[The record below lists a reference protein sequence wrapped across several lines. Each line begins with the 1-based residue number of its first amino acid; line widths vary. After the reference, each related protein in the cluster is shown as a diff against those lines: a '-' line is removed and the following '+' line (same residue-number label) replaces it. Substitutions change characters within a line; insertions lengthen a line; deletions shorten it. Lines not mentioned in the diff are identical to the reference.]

1 MDCKGTHFFGITI
14 YMHLFFRDFRAFC
27 AFIDTYFLSFLK
39 TNKHLF
45 IHDIL
50 TGFFSA
56 GCHTLPQ
63 IAATRLR
70 QAPAQPES
78 RCNRLIRKPIPTIR
92 YHRSG
97 QRRNT
102 PSATPPSAG
111 QTREP
116 PVAPART
123 VLTQATDKKKDRGRK
138 TPVPP
143 TSFRQSFGA
152 ITIGRGHQHP
162 NQLFLLTEVVTHQR
176 HGCLVAGLRRL
187 GEQLALLAD

>member
-1 MDCKGTHFFGITI
+1 MVKKSISIVQNGLQRYAFFGITI
-14 YMHLFFRDFRAFC
+14 YIHLFFRDFRAFC

-45 IHDIL
+45 IHDVL
-50 TGFFSA
+50 TSFFSA

-102 PSATPPSAG
+102 PSAAPPSAG

-123 VLTQATDKKKDRGRK
+123 VLTQATDKKRPGSQN
-138 TPVPP
+138 PGSHQPLSGNHLAQSQSEEA
-143 TSFRQSFGA
+143 TSIQTNFS
-152 ITIGRGHQHP
+152 
-162 NQLFLLTEVVTHQR
+162 
-176 HGCLVAGLRRL
+176 CSRR
-187 GEQLALLAD
+187 

>member
-39 TNKHLF
+39 TNTPLF
-45 IHDIL
+45 IHDVL

-102 PSATPPSAG
+102 PSAAPPSAG

-123 VLTQATDKKKDRGRK
+123 VLTQATDKKRPGSQNPGPTNLSQAITWRNHNRK
-138 TPVPP
+138 RPPASKPTFPAHGGSHSSAPRLSRRRPP
-143 TSFRQSFGA
+143 T
-152 ITIGRGHQHP
+152 P
-162 NQLFLLTEVVTHQR
+162 
-176 HGCLVAGLRRL
+176 RR
-187 GEQLALLAD
+187 AACAPR

>member
-45 IHDIL
+45 IHDVL

-78 RCNRLIRKPIPTIR
+78 PMQPTDPEADTDNTIPPVR
-92 YHRSG
+92 
-97 QRRNT
+97 
-102 PSATPPSAG
+102 ATPQHAVGRSAVCRSNPGTARRPSPHRLDASYG
-111 QTREP
+111 Q
-116 PVAPART
+116 
-123 VLTQATDKKKDRGRK
+123 KKDRGRK

-143 TSFRQSFGA
+143 TSVRQSLGA

-187 GEQLALLAD
+187 GE

>member
-45 IHDIL
+45 IHDVL

-70 QAPAQPES
+70 QTPAQPES
-78 RCNRLIRKPIPTIR
+78 PMQPTDPEADTDNTIPPVR
-92 YHRSG
+92 
-97 QRRNT
+97 
-102 PSATPPSAG
+102 ATPQHAVGRSAVCRSNPGTARRPSPHRLDASYG
-111 QTREP
+111 QKKTG
-116 PVAPART
+116 VAKPRSHQPQSGNHLA
-123 VLTQATDKKKDRGRK
+123 QSQSEEATSIQ
-138 TPVPP
+138 TNF
-143 TSFRQSFGA
+143 SCS
-152 ITIGRGHQHP
+152 
-162 NQLFLLTEVVTHQR
+162 
-176 HGCLVAGLRRL
+176 RR
-187 GEQLALLAD
+187 

>member
-45 IHDIL
+45 IHDVL

-102 PSATPPSAG
+102 PSTAPPGTARRPSPHRLDASYGQKKTGVAKPRSHQPQSGNHLAQSQSEEATSI
-111 QTREP
+111 QTNF
-116 PVAPART
+116 
-123 VLTQATDKKKDRGRK
+123 
-138 TPVPP
+138 
-143 TSFRQSFGA
+143 SCS
-152 ITIGRGHQHP
+152 
-162 NQLFLLTEVVTHQR
+162 
-176 HGCLVAGLRRL
+176 RR
-187 GEQLALLAD
+187 